1 HLAQLAHDQEGN
13 EAANG
18 IAEDHRRTG
27 ALHDPRR
34 AQEQAGANGS
44 AQGDQLDMT
53 VLQPAGERPGLQ
65 RIVTHEKSLWG
76 NPEAPHLRTN
86 AGGIV
91 VKRRALYTRK
101 RGRKPPPLG
110 SDILTHPP
118 PGPHRNRT
126 PCKAAPCAAL
136 AHSPPCHPTMNAPI
150 WCKKCVAANCEC
162 VKDRSGTRISRC
174 FSKLARDMLSPG

>member
-1 HLAQLAHDQEGN
+1 IEHPVVPAGQKARIATPVLVGEVTEGAGHRLLNDHLAQLAHDQEGN

-118 PGPHRNRT
+118 PARTETALPARPHPAR
-126 PCKAAPCAAL
+126 PWPI
-136 AHSPPCHPTMNAPI
+136 PPRAIQP
-150 WCKKCVAANCEC
+150 
-162 VKDRSGTRISRC
+162 
-174 FSKLARDMLSPG
+174 

>member
-1 HLAQLAHDQEGN
+1 VPAGQKARIATPVLVGEVTEGAGHRLLNDHLAQLAHDQEGN

-91 VKRRALYTRK
+91 VKRRALYTPKGR
-101 RGRKPPPLG
+101 RKPSPLA
-110 SDILTHPP
+110 SSIVAHPP
-118 PGPHRNRT
+118 RSAHRNRT
-126 PCKAAPCAAL
+126 PYKTAPSAAS
-136 AHSPPCHPTMNAPI
+136 AHFPHGIPP
-150 WCKKCVAANCEC
+150 
-162 VKDRSGTRISRC
+162 
-174 FSKLARDMLSPG
+174 